1 MTAASHS
8 PFDPA
13 RSGVFRAPADLSLLR
28 QAASRLGMACFAIE
42 LVSVKDKQQF
52 LAACARALQFPQP
65 FGNNWDAL
73 ADSVQDLSWH
83 AAGGSVIHLQHAAH
97 FACVAPQDYA
107 TAIEIFR
114 YAADYWKE
122 RNTIFLVLVEDAT
135 DLPLFPA

>member
-1 MTAASHS
+1 VTAASHS

-13 RSGVFRAPADLSLLR
+13 RSGVFCAPADLSLLR
-28 QAASRLGMACFAIE
+28 QAATRVGVAYFAVE
-42 LVSVKDKQQF
+42 LVGVNDKQQF

-65 FGNNWDAL
+65 FGNNWDAF

-83 AAGGSVIHLQHAAH
+83 AARGYVIDLQDAAD
-97 FACVAPQDYA
+97 FARVAPQDYA

-135 DLPLFPA
+135 DLPLLSA